1 MNKIKNSHAQN
12 RLLCKSPD
20 PITRGYSEPIEPSE
34 GVQSLKEQRYIDIQT
49 ERHSSCHH
57 VACYDSHL

>member
-49 ERHSSCHH
+49 RPTLVMSPCRM
-57 VACYDSHL
+57 LR